1 MSHLCCKRNKFEVFP
16 LKNLLKNFTIQYVPK
31 FKCQPDLV
39 KSHADTG
46 LKPLPSVL
54 FLCHRES
61 DETKM
66 SDVKLLTSSI
76 VPVFV
81 KYVCTSSTRKLQ
93 RISHHSWSPL
103 FVSIFLNV
111 SNRVSINRSFMKRSF
126 DVYKIARTC
135 SFFFFNCFLVFYKF
149 H

>member
-1 MSHLCCKRNKFEVFP
+1 SQKKKNGVEPAKIQGLLVETANTPIMSHLCCKRNKFEVFP

-81 KYVCTSSTRKLQ
+81 KYVCTSSTSKLQ
-93 RISHHSWSPL
+93 RISHHLWSPL
-103 FVSIFLNV
+103 FVSIF
-111 SNRVSINRSFMKRSF
+111 
-126 DVYKIARTC
+126 
-135 SFFFFNCFLVFYKF
+135 
-149 H
+149 